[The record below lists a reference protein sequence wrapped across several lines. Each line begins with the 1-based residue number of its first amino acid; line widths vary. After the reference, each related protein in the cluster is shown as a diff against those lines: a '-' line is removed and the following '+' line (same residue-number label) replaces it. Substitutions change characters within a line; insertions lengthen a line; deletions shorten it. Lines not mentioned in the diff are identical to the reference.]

1 MRTDDRTEEQIL
13 VMRAQRGEQDAFRV
27 LVERYQKYA
36 YTLALR
42 MLNVPADAE
51 DAAQE
56 ALLSAWKALPKFRM
70 DAQFSTWLYRL
81 TINAATDILRRRK
94 REPDCADAAGTLART
109 ADTGDTPEEA
119 VQRQERREQ
128 VRRAMDALTENHRKI
143 LLLREVTGLSYEEI
157 AVALELSPGT
167 VRSRLARARKELREK
182 LQAEGNYFA
191 PTSSNQEKGR

>member
-27 LVERYQKYA
+27 LVERYQKLV

-56 ALLSAWKALPKFRM
+56 AFLSAWKALPRFRM
-70 DAQFSTWLYRL
+70 DAKFSTWLYRL
-81 TINAATDILRRRK
+81 TVNAATDVLRRRRK
-94 REPDCADAAGTLART
+94 EPDSLDDAERPVQAADST
-109 ADTGDTPEEA
+109 DTPEEA
-119 VQRQERREQ
+119 AQRTERRAM
-128 VRRAMDALTENHRKI
+128 VRRAIGALSETHRQI

-157 AVALELSPGT
+157 SAALELSPGT
-167 VRSRLARARKELREK
+167 VRSRLARARKELREE
-182 LQAEGNYFA
+182 LLAEGNYFEL
-191 PTSSNQEKGR
+191 PPSKGEKGR

>member
-27 LVERYQKYA
+27 LVERYQKLV

-56 ALLSAWKALPKFRM
+56 AFLSAWKALPRFRM
-70 DAQFSTWLYRL
+70 DAKFSTWLYRL
-81 TINAATDILRRRK
+81 TVNAATDVLRRRRK
-94 REPDCADAAGTLART
+94 EPDSLDDTECPVQAADST
-109 ADTGDTPEEA
+109 DTPEEA
-119 VQRQERREQ
+119 AQRAERRAM
-128 VRRAMDALTENHRKI
+128 VRRAIDALSENHRQI

-157 AVALELSPGT
+157 GAALELSPGT
-167 VRSRLARARKELREK
+167 VRSRLARARKELREE
-182 LQAEGNYFA
+182 LLAEGNYFDL
-191 PTSSNQEKGR
+191 PPSKGEKGR

>member
-27 LVERYQKYA
+27 LVERYQKLV

-56 ALLSAWKALPKFRM
+56 AFLSAWKALPRFRM
-70 DAQFSTWLYRL
+70 DAKFSTWLYRL
-81 TINAATDILRRRK
+81 TVNAATDVLRKRRK
-94 REPDCADAAGTLART
+94 EPDSLDDAERPVQAADST
-109 ADTGDTPEEA
+109 DTPEEA
-119 VQRQERREQ
+119 AQRAE
-128 VRRAMDALTENHRKI
+128 RRAMVRHAIGALSENHRQI

-157 AVALELSPGT
+157 GAALELSPGT
-167 VRSRLARARKELREK
+167 VRSRLARARKELREE
-182 LQAEGNYFA
+182 LLAEGNYFEL
-191 PTSSNQEKGR
+191 PPSKGEKGR

>member
-27 LVERYQKYA
+27 LVERYQKLV

-56 ALLSAWKALPKFRM
+56 AFLSAWKALPRFRM
-70 DAQFSTWLYRL
+70 DAKFSTWLYRL
-81 TINAATDILRRRK
+81 TVNAATDVLRRRRK
-94 REPDCADAAGTLART
+94 EPDSLDDA
-109 ADTGDTPEEA
+109 
-119 VQRQERREQ
+119 ERPVL
-128 VRRAMDALTENHRKI
+128 VRRAIGALSENHRQI

-157 AVALELSPGT
+157 GAALELSPGT
-167 VRSRLARARKELREK
+167 VRSRLARARKELREE
-182 LQAEGNYFA
+182 LLAEGNYFDL
-191 PTSSNQEKGR
+191 PPSKGEKGR